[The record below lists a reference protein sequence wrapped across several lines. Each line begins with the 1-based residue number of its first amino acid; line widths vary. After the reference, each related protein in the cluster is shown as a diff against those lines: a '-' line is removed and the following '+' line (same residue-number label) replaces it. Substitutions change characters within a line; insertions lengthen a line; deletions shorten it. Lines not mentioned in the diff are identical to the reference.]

1 MNVLKTAATAV
12 ALAATLASGAAAK
25 ELWKLPISYPSG
37 LPGIGEPLKDLVA
50 TVNAADADIQMK
62 MFEPGEIV
70 PAYSVF
76 DAVRENKVPA
86 GMVVMGYYGGT
97 IPAGHLLFGVPF
109 GLGPREYAGW
119 YYQGEGKEL
128 TQELMNKNG
137 IHGMLCGMIGAEMG
151 GWFREPLNSME
162 DLKGLRFRI
171 TGLGGDALARLGV
184 SVTSI
189 PIGES
194 FPALERGAID
204 AAEGS
209 VPSVDVA
216 LGFHKVAK
224 HGYFPGWHQ
233 PIATGHLA
241 VNKSVWDGLA
251 DAQKEALET
260 ACEAI
265 TMKNLTI
272 TDAIQAAAMAKAKAD
287 GAEFHTF
294 LDEMLAAFR
303 SATDE
308 VMAEQSAKDADFK
321 KIYESQQAHK
331 ALVSEYID
339 MTGTD

>member
-1 MNVLKTAATAV
+1 M
-12 ALAATLASGAAAK
+12 
-25 ELWKLPISYPSG
+25 I
-37 LPGIGEPLKDLVA
+37 
-50 TVNAADADIQMK
+50 
-62 MFEPGEIV
+62 
-70 PAYSVF
+70 
-76 DAVRENKVPA
+76 
-86 GMVVMGYYGGT
+86 VMGYYGGT
-97 IPAGHLLFGVPF
+97 IPAGNLLFGVPF

-128 TQELMNKNG
+128 TNALMNKSGVHG
-137 IHGMLCGMIGAEMG
+137 ILCGMIGAEMG
-151 GWFREPLNSME
+151 GWFREPLKSME

-216 LGFHKVAK
+216 LGFNKVAP

-233 PIATGHLA
+233 PTATGHLA
-241 VNKSVWDGLA
+241 VNQSVWDGLA
-251 DAQKEALET
+251 DEQKEALET

-272 TDAIQAAAMAKAKAD
+272 TDTIQAAAMAKAKAD
-287 GAEFHTF
+287 GAQFHVF
-294 LDEMLAAFR
+294 SDEMIEAFR
-303 SATDE
+303 AATAE

-321 KIYESQQAHK
+321 AIYESQQAHK
-331 ALVSEYID
+331 ALVSEYIN
-339 MTGTD
+339 MTSAD

>member
-12 ALAATLASGAAAK
+12 AFAATLSSGAAAT
-25 ELWKLPISYPSG
+25 ELWKVPISYPSG
-37 LPGIGEPLKDLVA
+37 LPGIGEPLKDFAA
-50 TVNAADADIQMK
+50 TINAADADIQIK
-62 MFEPGEIV
+62 LFEPGEIV
-70 PAYSVF
+70 PAYSVL
-76 DAVRENKVPA
+76 DAVRDSKVPA

-97 IPAGHLLFGVPF
+97 IPAGNLLFGVPF

-128 TQELMNKNG
+128 TQALMAKSG
-137 IHGMLCGMIGAEMG
+137 VHGMLCGMIGAEMG
-151 GWFREPLNSME
+151 GWFREPVNSLE

-171 TGLGGDALARLGV
+171 TGLGGEVLARLGV
-184 SVTSI
+184 SVTNI

-209 VPSVDVA
+209 LPSVDVA
-216 LGFHKVAK
+216 LGFNKVAP

-233 PIATGHLA
+233 PTATGHLA
-241 VNKSVWDGLA
+241 VNQSVWDGLS
-251 DAQKEALET
+251 DVQKEALET

-272 TDAIQAAAMAKAKAD
+272 SDAIQAAAMAKAKD
-287 GAEFHTF
+287 GGAEFHVF
-294 LDEMLAAFR
+294 SDEMMAAFR
-303 SATDE
+303 AANDE

-321 KIYESQQAHK
+321 QIYESLQAHK
-331 ALVSEYID
+331 ALVSEYINLTSAD
-339 MTGTD
+339 